1 MSMVYKVCFD
11 NSTKAIMIVANG
23 KGEAREKA
31 RKRYGVTDAVISTLG
46 PAKRE
51 GKRWASLY
59 YLFKLDK

>member
-1 MSMVYKVCFD
+1 MMVYKVVFEKG
-11 NSTKAIMIVANG
+11 TKAIMIVANG

-31 RKRYGVTDAVISTLG
+31 RKRYHITDAVISTLG

-59 YLFKLDK
+59 YLSKLDK

>member
-31 RKRYGVTDAVISTLG
+31 RKRYGITNAVISTLG
-46 PAKRE
+46 PAKRK
-51 GKRWASLY
+51 GKR
-59 YLFKLDK
+59 

>member
-31 RKRYGVTDAVISTLG
+31 RKRYHITNAVISTLG
-46 PAKRE
+46 PAKK
-51 GKRWASLY
+51 KRSVELPFITC
-59 YLFKLDK
+59 LN